1 MIEFDVMLE
10 PRSPGTNISLPCREE
25 VAACSCQLVL
35 GEDMAVWLV
44 VNNHGVHLVVRR
56 GDHGDLGQ
64 LMVGG
69 GGGVAVH

>member
-1 MIEFDVMLE
+1 MIEFDVMLDLGASVL
-10 PRSPGTNISLPCREE
+10 SPGREK
-25 VAACSCQLVL
+25 VATSSGQFVL
-35 GEDMAVWLV
+35 GENMAVGLV

-69 GGGVAVH
+69 RGAVR

>member
-1 MIEFDVMLE
+1 MLE
-10 PRSPGTNISLPCREE
+10 PRSQYLLLPCREE
-25 VAACSCQLVL
+25 VATCSCQLVL

-44 VNNHGVHLVVRR
+44 VNNHGVHLVVLR

>member
-1 MIEFDVMLE
+1 M
-10 PRSPGTNISLPCREE
+10 
-25 VAACSCQLVL
+25 L
-35 GEDMAVWLV
+35 GENMAVWLV
-44 VNNHGVHLVVRR
+44 VNNHGVHLVVLW

>member
-1 MIEFDVMLE
+1 M
-10 PRSPGTNISLPCREE
+10 
-25 VAACSCQLVL
+25 L
-35 GEDMAVWLV
+35 GENMAVWLV
-44 VNNHGVHLVVRR
+44 VNNHGVHLVVLR

>member
-1 MIEFDVMLE
+1 MIEFDVMLR
-10 PRSPGTNISLPCREE
+10 PRSHGASFLPSREE
-25 VAACSCQLVL
+25 VATCSCQLVL

-44 VNNHGVHLVVRR
+44 VNNHGVHLVVLR